1 MRIAILGSGYVGL
14 VSGAS
19 FAELGHTVTCVDVDD
34 SKIARLRRGE
44 MTIFEPGLEEMVARN
59 AAAGR
64 LDFSTEIAGPV
75 GDADVVFIAVGTPAR
90 QGDGQADL
98 SFVYAAADAIGRA
111 MRGFTV
117 VVTKSTVPLGTGD
130 EIERIIAK
138 ANPLARFAVASNPE
152 FLREGVAIRDFM
164 HPDRVVIGTADERA
178 RAVLAGVYQP
188 LAEAPLVFVS
198 RRTAELIKYAGNAF
212 LALKLTFI
220 NEIADL
226 CEATGVDVREVSN
239 GIGMDRRIG
248 AMFLNAGPGYGGS
261 CFPKDTMALMKTA
274 RDYGVALSLVET
286 TSSINDNRKRAMARK
301 VIAACG
307 GGVRDKKVAVLGL
320 TFKPDTDDVR
330 EAPALSIIRALQD
343 YGATVSA
350 YDPKGME
357 ATAALVG
364 GVEFCADAYAAA
376 QDAAAVVIATEW
388 SEFHALDFD
397 ALGTLMKERVVV
409 DLRNMFETDEMAR
422 RQFRYAS
429 VGRPEVVPELEIRQ
443 AAE

>member
-1 MRIAILGSGYVGL
+1 
-14 VSGAS
+14 
-19 FAELGHTVTCVDVDD
+19 
-34 SKIARLRRGE
+34 
-44 MTIFEPGLEEMVARN
+44 
-59 AAAGR
+59 
-64 LDFSTEIAGPV
+64 
-75 GDADVVFIAVGTPAR
+75 
-90 QGDGQADL
+90 
-98 SFVYAAADAIGRA
+98 
-111 MRGFTV
+111 
-117 VVTKSTVPLGTGD
+117 
-130 EIERIIAK
+130 
-138 ANPLARFAVASNPE
+138 
-152 FLREGVAIRDFM
+152 
-164 HPDRVVIGTADERA
+164 
-178 RAVLAGVYQP
+178 
-188 LAEAPLVFVS
+188 
-198 RRTAELIKYAGNAF
+198 
-212 LALKLTFI
+212 
-220 NEIADL
+220 
-226 CEATGVDVREVSN
+226 
-239 GIGMDRRIG
+239 
-248 AMFLNAGPGYGGS
+248 
-261 CFPKDTMALMKTA
+261 MALMKTA

-307 GGVRDKKVAVLGL
+307 GRVRDKKVAVLGL

-364 GVEFCADAYAAA
+364 GVAFCADAYAAA
-376 QDAAAVVIATEW
+376 QDADAVVIATEW

-397 ALGTLMKERVVV
+397 ALGTLMKERVIV